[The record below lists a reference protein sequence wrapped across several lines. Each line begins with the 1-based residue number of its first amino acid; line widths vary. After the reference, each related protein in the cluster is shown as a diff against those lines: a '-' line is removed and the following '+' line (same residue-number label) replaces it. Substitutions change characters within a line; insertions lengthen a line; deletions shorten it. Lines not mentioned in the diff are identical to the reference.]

1 MSGAIGIGV
10 KILFGVQ
17 GTGNGH
23 ITRARVMAKALSE
36 AGIAVDYLFSGRPT
50 QDYFDMAGFASR
62 TYRRG
67 LTFHLE
73 NGRISHA
80 KTMIANNLLQFR
92 KDVKSI
98 RLNQY
103 DLVLTDFEPVT
114 AWASIKSAV
123 PCLGIGHQYVFD
135 YPVPQEKP
143 SLITRQVYQYF
154 APVDDAL
161 PLHWHH
167 FNAPILPPI
176 IESEMDSTQFKKNH
190 VVVYL
195 PLENQDQVEAM
206 LSPMTDHRFV
216 VYTAVPRQSRFP
228 HVTFK
233 PLSRDGFQA
242 DLHACEYVIANAGF
256 ELSSEALSLGKKLL
270 VRPLKGQSEQQSNA
284 LALTELGYGHV
295 MQNLSS
301 DIVAHFFKH
310 SQRIQIKYPNVAD
323 YIVQWIVKGMPER
336 THSWYQTCW
345 QSVEVNR

>member
-1 MSGAIGIGV
+1 M
-10 KILFGVQ
+10 KILYGVQ

-23 ITRARVMAKALSE
+23 ITRARVMSGSLAA
-36 AGIAVDYLFSGRPT
+36 AGVEVDYLFSGRAAR
-50 QDYFDMAGFASR
+50 DYFDMAGFTSQ

-73 NGRISHA
+73 NGRISHT
-80 KTMIANNLLQFR
+80 KTMVANNLLQFR
-92 KDVKSI
+92 KDVKSVKAN
-98 RLNQY
+98 LY

-114 AWASIKSAV
+114 AWASTKSTV

-143 SLITRQVYQYF
+143 SLITRQVYQHF

-167 FNAPILPPI
+167 FDAPILPPI
-176 IESEMDSTQFKKNH
+176 IGPELDSIQVNKNH

-195 PLENQDQVEAM
+195 PLENQTLVEAM
-206 LSPMTDHRFV
+206 LSPLTDHRFV
-216 VYTAVPRQSRFP
+216 VYSAVPRQNRFS

-233 PLSRDGFQA
+233 PLSREGFQA

-284 LALTELGYGHV
+284 LALIELGYGRV
-295 MQNLSS
+295 MQTLSS
-301 DIVAHFFKH
+301 DIVADFLQH
-310 SQRIQIKYPNVAD
+310 SQRIQIRYPNVAD
-323 YIVQWIVKGMPER
+323 HIVQWIVKGMPER
-336 THSWYQTCW
+336 SSSWYQACW